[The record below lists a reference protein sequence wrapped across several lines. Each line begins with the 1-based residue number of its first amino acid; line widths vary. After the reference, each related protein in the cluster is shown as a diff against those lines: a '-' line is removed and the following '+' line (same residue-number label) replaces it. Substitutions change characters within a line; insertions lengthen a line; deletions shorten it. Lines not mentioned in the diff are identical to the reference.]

1 VASLAPRLIDIV
13 EAIQRVRAEI
23 AGVTLDDFEADWRK
37 RWLTERG
44 LEIISEA
51 SRRLSDELKARHPD
65 IPWSKVAGIGNVL
78 RHEYERVAAD
88 VLWRVAHDDLLPL
101 DEACR
106 AELTKEQ
113 AHQGQLT
120 LDPRPTLEAP
130 DDDPYLW
137 LEEIDGERALVWV
150 DAQNAAT
157 LARFGDARF
166 AADRDTLAAIFDR
179 PDNIPLIGR
188 RGTRVFN
195 FWKDAAHPRG
205 LWRTTT
211 LDSYRSEQPEW
222 DILLDLDALAAKEG
236 EDWTWSGAA
245 TIPGSHDRA
254 IVKLSRGGADAVVL
268 REFDIAS
275 RDFVSGGFTL
285 PEAKGGAA
293 WLDSDTLLLS
303 SAWGEGMATSSGYAR
318 TVRLWRRGEDPLAA
332 PVIFETDAN
341 HMAVGAEVDREA
353 AKERVVFLETIGF
366 FDSIGW
372 LGDRTGPQTRLDVPT
387 DAWLSWHRG
396 WVAVKR
402 RTSWTI
408 GGETYPG
415 DTVLGM
421 SLAAFLAGDR
431 HFIKLFEP
439 AERRALQGFFW
450 SGGRLILSILDD
462 LKPVFEVLTPSDAGW
477 TRQLVSG
484 LPDIG
489 VAHVWSLDVRAEE
502 STGDLLASA
511 QDPLTPASL
520 FLVSPLAAP
529 QLLKRAPQAFD
540 PAGLV
545 VTRHEAISEDGTH
558 VPYVQ
563 VGPPGATGEAPV
575 HLSGYGG
582 FGISQ
587 LPYYNSALGKLWLER
602 GGTGVV
608 ANIRG
613 GGEFGTAWHD
623 AGRREKKRLSHDDFA
638 AVAADLVRRGV
649 TKPGCIAAEGG
660 SNGGILITN
669 MLTRYPERFGALFC
683 TIPLID
689 MRRYAK
695 LHAGAS
701 WIAEYGDPGNPADWE
716 FLSRI
721 SAYHNAVPGRPYPP
735 ILIATSRRDDR
746 VHPGH
751 ARKMAVKLQAM
762 GYEAYFYE
770 PAAGGHGYGKDNA
783 ERAAFTA
790 LGYNFLRRA
799 IGWGSGGEV

>member
-1 VASLAPRLIDIV
+1 
-13 EAIQRVRAEI
+13 
-23 AGVTLDDFEADWRK
+23 VTLDDFEADWRK

-51 SRRLSDELKARHPD
+51 SRRLSDELKARHPQ

-101 DEACR
+101 DEVCR
-106 AELTKEQ
+106 DELTKEQ
-113 AHQGQLT
+113 VHQGQLT
-120 LDPRPTLEAP
+120 LDSRPTLEAP

-137 LEEIDGERALVWV
+137 LEEVDGERALAWV
-150 DAQNAAT
+150 EGENAAT
-157 LARFGDARF
+157 LARFGGARF
-166 AADRDTLAAIFDR
+166 AADRDTLVAIFDR
-179 PDNIPLIGR
+179 PDNIPVIAR
-188 RGTRVFN
+188 RGSRVFN
-195 FWKDAAHPRG
+195 FWKDAAQPRG

-211 LDSYRSEQPEW
+211 LDNYRGERPEW

-236 EDWTWSGAA
+236 EDWTWSGAT
-245 TIPGSHDRA
+245 TIPGTHDRA
-254 IVKLSRGGADAVVL
+254 IVQLSRGGADAVTL
-268 REFDIAS
+268 REFDLAS
-275 RDFVSGGFTL
+275 RDFVAGGFTL

-293 WLDSDTLLLS
+293 WADRDTLLLS
-303 SAWGEGMATSSGYAR
+303 SALGEGMATSSGYAR
-318 TVRLWRRGEDPLAA
+318 TVRLWRRGSDPLAA
-332 PVIFETDAN
+332 SVIFETDAN

-353 AKERVVFLETIGF
+353 AEERVVFLETIGF

-372 LGDRTGPQTRLDVPT
+372 LGHRTGPQTRLDVPT
-387 DAWLSWHRG
+387 DAWVSWHRG
-396 WVAVKR
+396 WLAAKR
-402 RTSWTI
+402 RTPWMV

-421 SLAAFLAGDR
+421 SFAAFLAGDR
-431 HFIKLFEP
+431 HFTKLFEP

-450 SGGRLILSILDD
+450 SGGRLVLSILDD
-462 LKPVFEVLTPSDAGW
+462 LKPVFEVLTPSDTGW
-477 TRQLVSG
+477 SRGRITG

-489 VAHVWSLDVRAEE
+489 VAHVWPLDVRTEE

-511 QDPLTPASL
+511 QDPLTPPSL
-520 FLVSPLAAP
+520 FLVPPLAAP

-545 VTRHEAISEDGTH
+545 VTRHEAISEDGIR

-563 VGPPGATGEAPV
+563 VGPPGEIGDAPV

-582 FGISQ
+582 FGISM
-587 LPYYNSALGKLWLER
+587 LPNYNSALGKLWLER

-649 TKPGCIAAEGG
+649 TQPGHIAAEGG

-701 WIAEYGDPGNPADWE
+701 WIAEYGDPEDPGDWE
-716 FLSRI
+716 FLKEI
-721 SAYHNAVPGRPYPP
+721 SAYHNVVPGRQYPP

-751 ARKMAVKLQAM
+751 ARKMAAKLQAM
-762 GYEAYFYE
+762 GYQAYFYE

-799 IGWGSGGEV
+799 IGWDGE